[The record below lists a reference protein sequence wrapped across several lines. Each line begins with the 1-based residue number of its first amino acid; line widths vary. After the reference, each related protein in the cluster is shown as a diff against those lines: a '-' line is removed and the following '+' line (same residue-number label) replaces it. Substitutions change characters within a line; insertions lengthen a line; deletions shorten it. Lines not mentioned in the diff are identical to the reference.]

1 MSTKEANKQMGLGQT
16 LVESRK
22 QRNKTQSDMAKDLPF
37 SQSAIAKFENG
48 SRNITKE
55 NRSIVALS
63 YDDPA
68 VYFAAEE
75 EATGGV
81 TLPFLNGKHIER
93 SLAAMKEL
101 AQHEAQEALNRLN
114 EMHMYKPAQYWTDEE
129 KAEMKQSMNEL
140 LDAAA
145 SIQNLVAISCKEY
158 QFSQREIYKNWRKTV
173 KQRGWM
179 E

>member
-1 MSTKEANKQMGLGQT
+1 MSMGQAIHEARRG
-16 LVESRK
+16 S
-22 QRNKTQSDMAKDLPF
+22 TQSELATKLHMERSTIGKYETGKRNVPKDMRAV
-37 SQSAIAKFENG
+37 IAN
-48 SRNITKE
+48 T
-55 NRSIVALS
+55 L
-63 YDDPA
+63 DDPA

-114 EMHMYKPAQYWTDEE
+114 EMHMYKPAQYWTAEE
-129 KAEMKQSMNEL
+129 KTEMKQSMNEL

-158 QFSQREIYKNWRKTV
+158 NFSQREIYKNWRKTV